1 MKIENIENR
10 NGNKN
15 QTNGVNPL
23 GLPIQQTNELLN
35 SALRIPH
42 SALPSRN
49 GKIARLPLEIR
60 EYVNE
65 LLRSNHTYAHISDEL
80 AKAGH
85 PNLSAANISHWK
97 HGGYIDWLREQQ
109 QLETRLALAKALE
122 NCTRSADVHR
132 LQQNAIALAA
142 DQLSLIM
149 LNFDAQRALA
159 VLSQR
164 PELFPKFVAALD
176 TLSRCTTNL
185 AKSLDLTQDR
195 ATILRDQLRAADTPH
210 SESPS
215 EDQRLELP
223 ATDGRSPSPRGEGR
237 SEGESC
243 GKETVPVGR
252 EGAVSSIPSQRDH
265 QEQIVLAASAS
276 EPRFEIPD
284 PVPPGSAGVP
294 AGTPSALAVQPNSTN
309 LSQIKPAPGTGT
321 NNTSAKP

>member
-1 MKIENIENR
+1 MSRPAILPLPEGEGRGEGEQAVQLPKR
-10 NGNKN
+10 NTHANLEPDIH
-15 QTNGVNPL
+15 T
-23 GLPIQQTNELLN
+23 
-35 SALRIPH
+35 
-42 SALPSRN
+42 RN

-60 EYVNE
+60 EYVHE
-65 LLRSNHTYAHISDEL
+65 LLRSNHTYAHISEEL

-85 PNLSAANISHWK
+85 PNITAVNISHWK

-109 QLETRLALAKALE
+109 QLETRLAMAKALE

-195 ATILRDQLRAADTPH
+195 ATILRNELRAADTPH
-210 SESPS
+210 SGSPA

-223 ATDGRSPSPRGEGR
+223 ATDGHSPSPRGEGLG
-237 SEGESC
+237 EGEGC
-243 GKETVPVGR
+243 GKETVVPVPR
-252 EGAVSSIPSQRDH
+252 EEAASSIQSQPNR
-265 QEQIVLAASAS
+265 QEEIVLAASAS
-276 EPRFEIPD
+276 EPRFEIPE
-284 PVPPGSAGVP
+284 PPINRVVARGNAASPP
-294 AGTPSALAVQPNSTN
+294 AHLGFSLF
-309 LSQIKPAPGTGT
+309 SQIQPI
-321 NNTSAKP
+321 